1 MKYKKEQF
9 EKDYKQALNLIS
21 ELDYL
26 LHTITVDIQYDHA
39 PKAIEEDL
47 LGVQM
52 KLLRKLSEKRLSSFQ
67 MTIGDLVTELKQIKE
82 KRCEI

>member
-9 EKDYKQALNLIS
+9 EKDYKQAFNLIL
-21 ELDYL
+21 ELDQL
-26 LHTITVDIQYDHA
+26 LHTITIDIQYDHA

-52 KLLRKLSEKRLSSFQ
+52 RLLRKLSEKRLSSFQ
-67 MTIGDLVTELKQIKE
+67 TTIGDLVHELEEIKE
-82 KRCEI
+82 KKCEV